1 MLWVYQG
8 SKYASGSEYSR
19 FLNIQGFW
27 IFKASEYTR
36 VLNMLGLH
44 SIWMHLIIH
53 EYIWIC
59 LNMLE
64 YVWICLNLSEW
75 LLLYISPLST
85 WTLDYLFQHL
95 HKTRSYSLKEH
106 GTVFLKRP
114 KSKISYL
121 LLPVGVE
128 GTGAVNLGIS
138 TIKSWTTTKH
148 WNQKVEADSRTLPH
162 QSS

>member
-1 MLWVYQG
+1 MPLV
-8 SKYASGSEYSR
+8 
-19 FLNIQGFW
+19 LNIQGFW

-36 VLNMLGLH
+36 VLNMLRLH
-44 SIWMHLIIH
+44 SIWIHLIMH
-53 EYIWIC
+53 EYIWIW

-75 LLLYISPLST
+75 FCFTFPHCYPLST
-85 WTLDYLFQHL
+85 WRHDYLFQRL

-121 LLPVGVE
+121 LLPVGPE

-138 TIKSWTTTKH
+138 MIKSWTTTKH
-148 WNQKVEADSRTLPH
+148 WNQKTEADSRTLPH